1 MLSLKSYF
9 CLWSRAFSSITM
21 KDTELCSLIMFSFF
35 TFPLVIISCFI
46 SGPSDVFL
54 FLNISLTDY
63 LHARLSV
70 QKMSQWK
77 TDEPSAALNR
87 VKDVFYIVILIP
99 DYQVVCLASHLLRSV
114 HLLVS
119 SPENTLQS
127 VAFHNIGI
135 LL

>member
-46 SGPSDVFL
+46 PGPSDVFL
-54 FLNISLTDY
+54 FLNISLMDY

-70 QKMSQWK
+70 QKVSQWK

-87 VKDVFYIVILIP
+87 VKDVFYTVILIP